1 MSSNSRFVPAA
12 LGLALVMFA
21 AAPFVI
27 NTAPYES
34 TMGLVQRIF
43 YFHFPAAMSL
53 FAAAFTCGIASLIY
67 LRTRSPRSDSIAVAG
82 AELAVVFGVIVL
94 TTGPLWARKTWGGW
108 WDWDAKLTSTL
119 VMWLVFS
126 SYLLLRR
133 FGGPGSEV
141 LSAAVGFFGMMLVP
155 FVYMS
160 VNFWR
165 TLHPKTSV
173 VANLAAARLIPA
185 PWCLLAS
192 PCLFT
197 PLRLAGARRDHADR
211 A

>member
-1 MSSNSRFVPAA
+1 
-12 LGLALVMFA
+12 VMFA

-67 LRTRSPRSDSIAVAG
+67 LRTRSARADQIAVAG
-82 AELAVVFGVIVL
+82 AELAVVFGIIVL
-94 TTGPLWARKTWGGW
+94 TTGPLWARKTWGIW

-119 VMWLVFS
+119 VMWLIFS

-133 FGGPGSEV
+133 FGGPGSEM

-155 FVYMS
+155 FVYVS

-173 VANLAAARLIPA
+173 VPNLPAPMLVPALWCLTAFLLLFISLLLLRARLEA
-185 PWCLLAS
+185 SRSDLDRVALA
-192 PCLFT
+192 LE
-197 PLRLAGARRDHADR
+197 D
-211 A
+211 